1 MLGIILFLA
10 AAFYILFIRRDQF
23 DDYADQFKRCRDGR
37 EHHRNEP

>member
-23 DDYADQFKRCRDGR
+23 DDYADQLRRCRDEG